1 MCYVDK
7 QHRKFSKCQLTA
19 EFAIGGL
26 NFEILYLLA
35 CHIDDQHRKFF
46 KFWLTA
52 EFAIGGLTFENFYLY
67 ACQIDEQHRGE
78 RAKPIECV
86 CV

>member
-1 MCYVDK
+1 MSAHC
-7 QHRKFSKCQLTA
+7 C

-35 CHIDDQHRKFF
+35 CHIDDQHRKFSIF
-46 KFWLTA
+46 LLSA
-52 EFAIGGLTFENFYLY
+52 EFAIGGLTFEKFYLY
-67 ACQIDEQHRGE
+67 ACQIDEQHRRK
-78 RAKPIECV
+78 RAKPSEYV